1 MKQPV
6 KTLGIDIA
14 KNIFQ
19 VCGTTERGKTV
30 FNRKLNRNKLL
41 SFLAQQPHCIVGME
55 ACSSSHYWAREIT
68 KLGHEVK
75 LMPPQYVKPYVKTN
89 KNDHADAQA
98 ICEAVTRPSMR
109 FSGVKTEEQQALLLL
124 HRDRS
129 GLVRDRTALVN
140 RLRASLAE
148 FGITVPA
155 GINRLR
161 HWLSH
166 DYGKFESELSMI
178 MRGHIYRMMRRLRHL
193 DSEISTIEGELK
205 YASSKDEQC
214 ARLQA
219 VPGIG
224 QLTSSAMVATVG
236 DAKFF
241 RNGRQFAAWLGL
253 VPRQHSSGGKPQLF
267 GISKRGDSYLRALF
281 IHGARAVIRHSNPK
295 RRVTNWI
302 NDLLSRRHKNVVI
315 VALANK
321 LARIAW
327 ALLAKQTAYTESYA

>member
-1 MKQPV
+1 MKQQV
-6 KTLGIDIA
+6 ATLGIDIA
-14 KNIFQ
+14 KNVFQ
-19 VCGTTERGKTV
+19 VCGVTAFGKSV
-30 FNRKLNRNKLL
+30 FNKKVTRSKLL
-41 SFLAQQPHCIVGME
+41 SFLAQQPSCIVGME
-55 ACSSSHYWAREIT
+55 ACSSSHYWAREIS

-89 KNDHADAQA
+89 KSDHADAQA

-166 DYGKFESELSMI
+166 DYGKFESELSMV
-178 MRGHIYRMMRRLRHL
+178 MRGHVYRMAQRLKHL
-193 DSEISTIEGELK
+193 DCEISTIEGELK
-205 YASSKDEQC
+205 YASSKDNEC
-214 ARLQA
+214 ERLLE

-224 QLTSSAMVATVG
+224 QLTASAIVATVG
-236 DAKFF
+236 DAKVFK
-241 RNGRQFAAWLGL
+241 NGRQFAAWLGL

-295 RRVTNWI
+295 REVTNWI

-327 ALLAKQTAYTESYA
+327 ALLAKQTAYTEGYA